1 MNPFNFSADYPSL
14 LFITQMVEIAYR
26 CPHFKFTLNEMLD
39 KLNGKGIVAS
49 MERVQRELKKS
60 DKFAPGKVRLLLKNL
75 YLEKCIQAFQ
85 HLR

>member
-1 MNPFNFSADYPSL
+1 MINIEPFNFLADYPSL

-49 MERVQRELKKS
+49 LDRVQRELKKS
-60 DKFAPGKVRLLLKNL
+60 ERFVPGKVIIND
-75 YLEKCIQAFQ
+75 
-85 HLR
+85 